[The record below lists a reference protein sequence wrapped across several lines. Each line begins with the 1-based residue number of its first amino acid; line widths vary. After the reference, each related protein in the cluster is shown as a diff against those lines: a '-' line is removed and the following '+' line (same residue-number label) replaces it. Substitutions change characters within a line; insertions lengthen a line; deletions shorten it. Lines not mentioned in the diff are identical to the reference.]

1 MLQDVPFPSCFFL
14 AASKDAGIEPTVKDP
29 WIPRGPVDLWV
40 KSASRFS
47 CLAKKKML
55 LCNICFLKRK
65 TYNQNISKQ
74 FEKKLWNLFGSI
86 GSKTGNGTNHH
97 LLMLNPQHCPLLRPF
112 DGAKWMWYPQ
122 IIHFNR
128 VFHYKPSILGCPY
141 FWKHPNGHPF
151 SSTHH
156 DRHQLQES
164 IACRFPQ
171 NP

>member
-1 MLQDVPFPSCFFL
+1 
-14 AASKDAGIEPTVKDP
+14 
-29 WIPRGPVDLWV
+29 
-40 KSASRFS
+40 
-47 CLAKKKML
+47 ML

-171 NP
+171 TPSLPNTCSGLVFWDRILGGPVIPPHVWCLRED